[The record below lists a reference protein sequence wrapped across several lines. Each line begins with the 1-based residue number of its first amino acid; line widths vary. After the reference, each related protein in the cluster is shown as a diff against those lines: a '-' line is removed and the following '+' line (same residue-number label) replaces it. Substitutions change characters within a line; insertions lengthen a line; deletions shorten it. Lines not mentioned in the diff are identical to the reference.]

1 MKTGKMPGGASG
13 VAKGILCVLLGLSAS
28 MCGSDSGGPHSEED
42 AAGGGLSL
50 LLVDDPIDTVT
61 RLNVTIDSIE
71 AHGNG
76 PPRQLRLNE
85 DVEQPV
91 NILALEN
98 GVFATL
104 VDGNENENVLPAGTY
119 GNLKIRISDASVNLT
134 EEPEE
139 VPTPATVPPDKFNV
153 AGPFTITDG
162 QITELYLVFHANNAV
177 RRHAEGQYWI
187 HPALKIAAKT
197 VSGSVTGAVSPAPG
211 ESGGEVTR
219 VKVLADRGTE
229 DEASAFA
236 AADGSFALLPLRE
249 GTHAISVEWITSVGG
264 VVSGC
269 RLHEHGQVSVVAG
282 QATDVGTIPLLEAD
296 PECMVRR
303 DI

>member
-1 MKTGKMPGGASG
+1 MKAGEMSGGVRWVVTGL
-13 VAKGILCVLLGLSAS
+13 LCLILGLSTS
-28 MCGSDSGGPHSEED
+28 MCGSDSGEPAYEGD

-61 RLNVTIDSIE
+61 RLNVSIDSIE
-71 AHGNG
+71 VYGDG

-91 NILALEN
+91 NILDLEN
-98 GVFATL
+98 GLFATL
-104 VDGNENENVLPAGTY
+104 VDGSENENVLPAGTY

-134 EEPEE
+134 EDPEE

-177 RRHAEGQYWI
+177 RRHGGGEYWI
-187 HPALKIAAKT
+187 HPALKIVTKT
-197 VSGSVTGAVSPAPG
+197 VSGSVTGVVSPAPG
-211 ESGGEVTR
+211 ENGGEVTR
-219 VKVLADRGTE
+219 VKVLANRGTE

-236 AADGSFALLPLRE
+236 AEDGSFALLPLRA
-249 GTHAISVEWITSVGG
+249 GTHTISVEWITSVDGE
-264 VVSGC
+264 VSGC
-269 RLHEHGQVSVVAG
+269 RLHEHGEVSVIAG
-282 QATDVGTIPLLEAD
+282 QATDVGTMPLLETD
-296 PECMVRR
+296 PEC
-303 DI
+303 